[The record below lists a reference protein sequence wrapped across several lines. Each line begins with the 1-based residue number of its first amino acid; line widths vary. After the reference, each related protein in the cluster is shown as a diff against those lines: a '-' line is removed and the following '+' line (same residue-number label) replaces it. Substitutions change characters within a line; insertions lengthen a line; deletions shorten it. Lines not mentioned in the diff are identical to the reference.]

1 MNDMDYVC
9 LPCFAWYS
17 AQQNVEGVCDGDSS
31 KSVDSLIVKKMFI
44 IIYQFTTKLRD
55 VAGIHR

>member
-1 MNDMDYVC
+1 MDYVR

-17 AQQNVEGVCDGDSS
+17 AQQNVEGVCDGDSN
-31 KSVDSLIVKKMFI
+31 KSVDSLIIKKMFI